1 MEESESAEPDCHF
14 FFFYSIMNIKV
25 EEKKARSEHPGGCC
39 CVEIAL
45 YCRLSSGWDKRGS
58 DCSKIGL

>member
-1 MEESESAEPDCHF
+1 MDESESAEPDCY

-39 CVEIAL
+39 
-45 YCRLSSGWDKRGS
+45 
-58 DCSKIGL
+58 